1 MAAAP
6 VPPHTLATQGRDRF
20 GEVLSGGL
28 KTVVDT
34 VKVYSLALLD
44 LPAEPPLV
52 LARHDLVAKLKLG
65 ADAWVQAM
73 KDGLRA
79 PLADTDSSGRDAGSE
94 VPSEQAQALSLLD
107 DSEIDREILA
117 SRLAMVI
124 MDRCAWE
131 FTDLSSRMTHL
142 ESRPELDV
150 SDALRP
156 QVWSRLVIKSWV
168 DVGLTLED
176 WRAVQDPILA
186 EMAVLCHE
194 AYHEVN
200 RSLIVLGV
208 MPEVDLRPFIRRT
221 ASAESTAAVAAE
233 AITTLHGTVNP
244 GDSILSIHGVSEE
257 TRLLTA
263 MPGLARAD
271 AAESLLARLNRVV
284 SQQLPEF
291 EPTKAGAVAAPAT
304 GLVEA
309 IGQAQQGLQ
318 DQMTDSA
325 LAASTPESIL
335 QTMQERKLALK
346 QAASTPSERA
356 TIEIVALM
364 FQNIFTEE
372 RIPASVRVWFARMQ
386 MPVLRLAVTERDFFA
401 TTDHP
406 ARRLID
412 RMGACVM
419 GFDTG
424 VSHSDDSLEREI
436 KRIVQVIEAYPDT
449 GRRVFQTVLTEF
461 EGFLE
466 SYFRDQN
473 QATRLG
479 VSLAQQVEQR
489 ETVAIQY
496 TIELRRMLDEVP
508 VQDVVR
514 DFLFRVWA
522 DVVAVSSVKSGTQS
536 EECKAMKRAAAD
548 LIWSSSAKVNREER
562 ADVLRRLPALLK
574 VLRNGMQQAGLD
586 AAAQDRALQEL
597 NNSLAAAFSA
607 KTPSIAPERLRALM
621 DGLETL
627 EEMMPDAADVEIDE
641 SMVLDLSGY
650 ESRDLEVVA
659 EGGSMATHAMLAWAG
674 ELQVGGWYKLDYRNR
689 IEPVKLA
696 WRGLR
701 KELTLFVSSQGRG
714 ILFQKRRLA
723 AFLQAGLIIPAQ
735 EESLTVQATRSA
747 LVKID
752 ADPSRLLS

>member
-1 MAAAP
+1 MGASATSQT
-6 VPPHTLATQGRDRF
+6 VATQGRDQYA
-20 GEVLSGGL
+20 EVISKGLS
-28 KTVVDT
+28 TVVDA
-34 VKVYSLALLD
+34 VKAYALVLLD
-44 LPAEPPLV
+44 VPAEPPVV
-52 LARHDLVAKLKLG
+52 LARHDLNAKLRLAAG
-65 ADAWVQAM
+65 VWVQAM
-73 KDGLRA
+73 QDALRA
-79 PLADTDSSGRDAGSE
+79 CVASSGPAHREVAPE
-94 VPSEQAQALSLLD
+94 VPSEQAQALTLLD
-107 DSEIDREILA
+107 DVEIDREILA

-142 ESRPELDV
+142 EAKAELDA
-150 SDALRP
+150 SDVIRP
-156 QVWSRLVIKSWV
+156 QVWARMVIKAWG
-168 DVGLTLED
+168 DVGFSLDD
-176 WRAVQDPILA
+176 WRALQDPILA

-200 RSLIVLGV
+200 RRLVALGV
-208 MPEVDLRPFIRRT
+208 LPEIDLRPFIRRA
-221 ASAESTAAVAAE
+221 ASVESNAAVAAE
-233 AITTLHGTVNP
+233 AITTLHGSS
-244 GDSILSIHGVSEE
+244 GGGESILSVHGVSEE

-263 MPGLARAD
+263 MPPLPRAD
-271 AAESLLARLNRVV
+271 AGESLLARLNRVV
-284 SQQLPEF
+284 SQQLPDF
-291 EPTKAGAVAAPAT
+291 QATKGVAAAAPAS

-318 DQMTDSA
+318 DQMTDAA
-325 LAASTPESIL
+325 LSTASPESLL
-335 QTMQERKLALK
+335 QALQERKAALK
-346 QAASTPSERA
+346 QAATTPSERA

-372 RIPASVRVWFARMQ
+372 RIPASVRVWFARLQ

-424 VSHSDDSLEREI
+424 VSHSDDGLEREI

-466 SYFRDQN
+466 NYFRDQN

-514 DFLFRVWA
+514 DFLFRTWA
-522 DVVAVSSVKSGTQS
+522 DVVAVTTVKTGTQS
-536 EECKAMKRAAAD
+536 EESKAMKRAAAD
-548 LIWSSSAKVNREER
+548 LVWSSSAKVNREER
-562 ADVLRRLPALLK
+562 AEVLRRLPALLK
-574 VLRNGMQQAGLD
+574 TLRSGMQQTGMD
-586 AAAQDRALQEL
+586 DAAQDRALQDL

-607 KTPSIAPERLRALM
+607 KTASIAPERLRALM

-627 EEMMPDAADVEIDE
+627 EEMMPDASEVEIDE

-689 IEPVKLA
+689 IEPVQLA

-752 ADPSRLLS
+752 ADPSRLLG